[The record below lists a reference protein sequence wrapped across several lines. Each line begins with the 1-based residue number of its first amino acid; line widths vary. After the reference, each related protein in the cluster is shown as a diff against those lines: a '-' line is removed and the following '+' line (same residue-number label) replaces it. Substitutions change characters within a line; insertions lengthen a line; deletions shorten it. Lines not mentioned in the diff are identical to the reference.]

1 MEFKWSIVET
11 TKIKQQQNTKYFILH
26 NQNLKY
32 MKQLETLISTS
43 DLPILATF
51 NS

>member
-32 MKQLETLISTS
+32 MKQLETLYQLVTC
-43 DLPILATF
+43 PF
-51 NS
+51 